1 VNGMVIFVSATLVAI
16 VVIMFPRRRNDR
28 QK

>member
-16 VVIMFPRRRNDR
+16 VVIMFQRRRNDR